1 MGSVLAVILVAVGG
15 TLIYLVTAPQ
25 PASPNTAATKSPS
38 SGESGFNIG
47 VDISGAFSAVHDV
60 FVKTETVTST
70 TTDQIT
76 SEKTTTTTVV
86 SRTTQ
91 VSTLTQT
98 SVSTVTSITSVY
110 ADPTNVTLLFINMD
124 GNFTY
129 DIEAGSS
136 SISGSVP
143 GNSPS
148 SLQLTGLFQGQT
160 ITMTAATTG
169 AGGCRTGEQFTMQL
183 WVNGQIVAQ
192 SDSFCGEGTSSA
204 RIIYTV

>member
-1 MGSVLAVILVAVGG
+1 VPQQSRFSPSGDPGRRWR

-98 SVSTVTSITSVY
+98 SVSTVTSIASV
-110 ADPTNVTLLFINMD
+110 TLTHNVTLLFINMD

-136 SISGSVP
+136 SISGVRAWEFSFF
-143 GNSPS
+143 S
-148 SLQLTGLFQGQT
+148 SADGPLSGTDDHNNRGDHR
-160 ITMTAATTG
+160 

-183 WVNGQIVAQ
+183 W
-192 SDSFCGEGTSSA
+192 S
-204 RIIYTV
+204 TVR